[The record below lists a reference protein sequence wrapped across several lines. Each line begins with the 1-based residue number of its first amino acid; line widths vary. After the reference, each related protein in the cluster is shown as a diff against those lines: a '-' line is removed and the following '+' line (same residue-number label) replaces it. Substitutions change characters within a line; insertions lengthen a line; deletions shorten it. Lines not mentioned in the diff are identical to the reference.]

1 MLTQIT
7 NWLRSIFSD
16 KALPLI
22 TEVKE
27 ASSLAEDVIGKVKAV
42 TSKVETVV
50 EQVAPTTPP
59 IKANTEHSG
68 SKRRRGR
75 KPKKQA

>member
-27 ASSLAEDVIGKVKAV
+27 VSSPSEDAIIEVKAV
-42 TSKVETVV
+42 TPKVETVV
-50 EQVAPTTPP
+50 EQVAPVTPP
-59 IKANTEHSG
+59 IKANT
-68 SKRRRGR
+68 KRRRGR